1 MVKDELF
8 VRLNNNKKD
17 IRRLQREFNKF
28 GEYHQLSQKIFA
40 NMHVALDEV
49 LTNVVKYGYTDEE
62 EHQIDVHFRLK
73 SDMIEVEV
81 IDDARPFNIL
91 DADEPFTQK
100 PFEEK
105 SIGGLGIHLVKS
117 LMDEV
122 EYHRRKGLN
131 QLFLRAKIIH

>member
-1 MVKDELF
+1 MKNELSVK
-8 VRLNNNKKD
+8 LNNNKKE
-17 IRRLQREFNKF
+17 ISRLKREFNKF
-28 GEYHQLSQKIFA
+28 GEFHQLPKKIFA
-40 NMHVALDEV
+40 NMHVALEEV

-62 EHQIDVHFRLK
+62 EHQIVVHFRLK
-73 SDMIEVEV
+73 SNMIEVEV

-91 DADEPFTQK
+91 DVDEPITQI

-105 SIGGLGIHLVKS
+105 SIGGLGIHLVKN

-131 QLFLRAKIIH
+131 QLFLRAKIID

>member
-1 MVKDELF
+1 MKNELS

-17 IRRLQREFNKF
+17 IRRIQREFNKF
-28 GEYHQLSQKIFA
+28 GEFHQLPRKIFA

-62 EHQIDVHFRLK
+62 EHQIVVHFRLR
-73 SDMIEVEV
+73 SNMIEVEV

-91 DADEPFTQK
+91 DVDEPVTQK

-105 SIGGLGIHLVKS
+105 SIGGLGIHLVKN
-117 LMDEV
+117 LMDEI

-131 QLFLRAKIIH
+131 QLYLRAKIIH

>member
-1 MVKDELF
+1 MKNELS

-28 GEYHQLSQKIFA
+28 GEFHQLPQKIFA
-40 NMHVALDEV
+40 NIHVVLDEV

-62 EHQIDVHFRLK
+62 EHQIVVHFRLR
-73 SDMIEVEV
+73 SNMIEVEV

-91 DADEPFTQK
+91 DADKPISQE

-105 SIGGLGIHLVKS
+105 SIGGLGIHLVIN

-131 QLFLRAKIIH
+131 QLFLRAKIID

>member
-1 MVKDELF
+1 MKNELS
-8 VRLNNNKKD
+8 VQLNNNKKE
-17 IRRLQREFNKF
+17 INRLKREFNKF
-28 GEYHQLSQKIFA
+28 GEFHQLPQKIFA
-40 NMHVALDEV
+40 NMHIALEEV

-62 EHQIDVHFRLK
+62 EHQIVVHFRLK
-73 SDMIEVEV
+73 SNMIEVEV

-91 DADEPFTQK
+91 DVDEPITQI

-105 SIGGLGIHLVKS
+105 SIGGLGIHLVKN

-131 QLFLRAKIIH
+131 QLFLRAKIID

>member
-1 MVKDELF
+1 MKNELS
-8 VRLNNNKKD
+8 VRLNNNMKE
-17 IRRLQREFNKF
+17 IRRLKREFNKF
-28 GEYHQLSQKIFA
+28 GEFHQLPQKVFA

-49 LTNVVKYGYTDEE
+49 LTNIVNYGYRDEK
-62 EHQIDVHFRLK
+62 EHQIDVHFRLR
-73 SDMIEVEV
+73 SNMIEVEV

-91 DADEPFTQK
+91 EVNEPVTQK

-105 SIGGLGIHLVKS
+105 SIGGLGIHLVKN

-131 QLFLRAKIIH
+131 QLFLRTKIIH